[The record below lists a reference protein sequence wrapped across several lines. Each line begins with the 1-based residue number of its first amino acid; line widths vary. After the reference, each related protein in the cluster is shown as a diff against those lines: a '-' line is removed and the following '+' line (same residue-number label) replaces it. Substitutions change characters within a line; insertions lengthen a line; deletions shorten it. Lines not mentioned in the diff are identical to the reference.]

1 MTFRNS
7 DLHIQ
12 NLNYVE
18 VSWTAM
24 NASYHVLLQMEI
36 VVYFAYHTPAQGV
49 EGGEKVHQSNDCG
62 KFPL

>member
-1 MTFRNS
+1 
-7 DLHIQ
+7 
-12 NLNYVE
+12 
-18 VSWTAM
+18 M